1 MPGHTYVF
9 VTGSV
14 AKRIPSRAEA
24 DGVAETT
31 LTGPPT
37 KSLRPS
43 GSDLT
48 SAWTLVVTSG
58 TALIT
63 KWSLLASSYH
73 GVTGAHPRPLG
84 TCKGYKVTHNS
95 ASARESTFSEK
106 NPITQVA
113 SKKNTSRG
121 KSSSFNLIC
130 KSYVFKEECLLR
142 VN

>member
-37 KSLRPS
+37 KSLRLS

-48 SAWTLVVTSG
+48 SAWTFTVTSG

-63 KWSLLASSYH
+63 KWSLLADSYH
-73 GVTGAHPRPLG
+73 GVTGAHSRPLG
-84 TCKGYKVTHNS
+84 TCKGHKVTHNS
-95 ASARESTFSEK
+95 AFARESTFCEK
-106 NPITQVA
+106 KSNH
-113 SKKNTSRG
+113 SSRLEKKH
-121 KSSSFNLIC
+121 
-130 KSYVFKEECLLR
+130 
-142 VN
+142 